1 MSETG
6 VSSEV
11 LIDGFDHKG
20 DGVARIDGRVIFVSG
35 ALPGERVTI
44 GAIRKRRRH
53 SVAAVQRVMAPSAA
67 RVIPACRHFGTCGG
81 CAMQHMAHPEQLNHK
96 QQTLLDNLSRIG
108 DVEPESVAAPI
119 AATPWGYRHKARL
132 GVRLVPKKGGV
143 LVGFRERNNSYVTPL
158 SECHTLSPRLASLL
172 PWLHELIAGLSI
184 PDRIPQVEV
193 AEGDNDCAL
202 VLRHLDP
209 LSARDHIVLAQ
220 FGETWQLQIHL
231 QPGGVESVH
240 PLYPSS
246 PVPLSYRIDEFD
258 ILIQFQPLNFTQ
270 VNPTVNRLLVG
281 AAVKLLD
288 PRADES
294 ILDLFCGLGNF
305 SLPIARFGAQ
315 VTGIEGETELVER
328 ARLNAAT
335 NRVDCARFIAANLMD
350 SSNWIS
356 NTHRDCVKL
365 LLDPP
370 RCGATEIVTGLDLP
384 QLGRIV
390 YVSCNPVTLARD
402 SAILVHQHGF
412 RLRQAGIVDMFPHTA
427 HIETVALFER

>member
-1 MSETG
+1 MSEIRPG
-6 VSSEV
+6 IEI

-35 ALPGERVTI
+35 ALPSERVTI

-53 SVAAVQRVMAPSAA
+53 SVATVQQVLVPSAA

-81 CAMQHMAHPEQLNHK
+81 CAMQHLAHPEQLDYK

-108 DVEPESVAAPI
+108 NVEPESVAPPI

-172 PWLHELIAGLSI
+172 PELHELIAGLSI

-193 AEGDNDCAL
+193 AEGDNECAL
-202 VLRHLDP
+202 VFRHLDP
-209 LSARDHIVLAQ
+209 LNAGDHTSLTQ
-220 FGETWQLQIHL
+220 FGETRQLQIHV
-231 QPGGVESVH
+231 QPGGVHSVH
-240 PLYPSS
+240 PLIPAS

-258 ILIQFQPLNFTQ
+258 ISIQFQPLDFTQ

-281 AAVKLLD
+281 AAIKLLD

-315 VTGIEGETELVER
+315 VTGIEREPELVER
-328 ARLNAAT
+328 ARLNAAA
-335 NRVDCARFIAANLMD
+335 NRVDCAQFVAANLMD
-350 SSNWIS
+350 PPNPIFDA
-356 NTHRDCVKL
+356 HRDCVKL

-384 QLGRIV
+384 QLSRIV
-390 YVSCNPVTLARD
+390 YVSCNPATLARD
-402 SAILVHQHGF
+402 SAMLVHQHGF
-412 RLRQAGIVDMFPHTA
+412 RLHQTGIVDMFPHTA
-427 HIETVALFER
+427 HVESISLFER